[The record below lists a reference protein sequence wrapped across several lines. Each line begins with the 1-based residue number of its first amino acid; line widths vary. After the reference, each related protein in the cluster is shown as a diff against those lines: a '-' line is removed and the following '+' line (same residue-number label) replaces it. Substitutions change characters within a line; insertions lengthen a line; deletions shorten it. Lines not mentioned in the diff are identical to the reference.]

1 MERGKR
7 RLMNLYEESCNID
20 KTELKNIISK
30 YEETPVAMVKGTIFE
45 DYLEFSVYYDGVDL
59 FILKNKEMT
68 INLYRKQMIG
78 KIINH
83 RLVILSGGNE
93 LIKALQ
99 QGYKE
104 VLLEEKHEKFLKEL
118 SELYITN
125 LEKFYKGEW

>member
-7 RLMNLYEESCNID
+7 KSMNLYEDACTMD
-20 KTELKNIISK
+20 RTELKDIISK
-30 YEETPVAMVKGTIFE
+30 YEVTPVTIVKGIIFD

-59 FILKNKEMT
+59 FTLKNKEMT
-68 INLYRKQMIG
+68 INLYRKQIIG

-83 RLVILSGGNE
+83 HLVILSGGNE

-104 VLLEEKHEKFLKEL
+104 VILEEKHEKFLKEL
-118 SELYITN
+118 SELYVTN
-125 LEKFYKGEW
+125 IEKFYKGEW